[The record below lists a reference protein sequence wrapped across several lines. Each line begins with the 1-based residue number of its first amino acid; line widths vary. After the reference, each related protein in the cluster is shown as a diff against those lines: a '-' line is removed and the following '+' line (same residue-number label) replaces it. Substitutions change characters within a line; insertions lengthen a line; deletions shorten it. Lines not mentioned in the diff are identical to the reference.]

1 MTTVVDKHLLDRV
14 SRERRFDDRTM
25 EIARRLF
32 LEGEKPT
39 KLAREYAVIHQRIYA
54 IRRMVTEAVASYE
67 LPPGYS
73 EVTLRGPA
81 ELVQAICELFDQ
93 QMSEL
98 VEPQK

>member
-1 MTTVVDKHLLDRV
+1 MTTVVDKYLLDRV

-32 LEGEKPT
+32 LDREKPR
-39 KLAREYAVIHQRIYA
+39 KLALEYAVIHQRIYA
-54 IRRMVTEAVASYE
+54 IRRMVTEAVESYE

-81 ELVQAICELFDQ
+81 DLIRAICELFDQ
-93 QMSEL
+93 QMSDL
-98 VEPQK
+98 VEPKK

>member
-14 SRERRFDDRTM
+14 ARERRFDDRTM

-32 LEGEKPT
+32 LDEEKPR
-39 KLAREYAVIHQRIYA
+39 KLALEYAVIHQRIYA
-54 IRRMVTEAVASYE
+54 IRRMVTKVVASYE
-67 LPPGYS
+67 LPPGYT

-81 ELVQAICELFDQ
+81 ELVQAISELFDL

>member
-1 MTTVVDKHLLDRV
+1 MTSTIDKYLLDRV
-14 SRERRFDDRTM
+14 ARERRFDDRTM

-32 LEGEKPT
+32 LKEEKPR
-39 KLAREYAVIHQRIYA
+39 KLALEYAVIHQRIYA
-54 IRRMVTEAVASYE
+54 IRRMVMEAVASYQ

-81 ELVQAICELFDQ
+81 ELVQAISELFEQ

-98 VEPQK
+98 VEPNP

>member
-1 MTTVVDKHLLDRV
+1 MTTVVDRYLLDRV

-32 LEGEKPT
+32 LNREKPR
-39 KLAREYAVIHQRIYA
+39 KLALEYAVIHQRIYA
-54 IRRMVTEAVASYE
+54 IRRMVTEAIAGYE

-81 ELVQAICELFDQ
+81 ELIRAIGELFDQ

-98 VEPQK
+98 VEPEE